1 MIDERDAH
9 PVKAK
14 MLIPCPVTHCT
25 VTMPNG
31 FTQHSRMQLHLY
43 GPDGHMLRR
52 PYDDGPYYRC
62 EREGC
67 EFRKH
72 PRGLHEMNSEWIRDA
87 DRWDGDK
94 HVRENADLERMWE
107 VLI

>member
-1 MIDERDAH
+1 MIAERDAH

-31 FTQHSRMQLHLY
+31 FTRHSRMQLHLF
-43 GPDGHMLRR
+43 DAKGHQLVR
-52 PYDDGPYYRC
+52 PYNDGPYYQC

-67 EFRKH
+67 WFHDH
-72 PRGLHEMNSEWIRDA
+72 PRGLHEFNSEWIRDGH
-87 DRWDGDK
+87 RWDGDK
-94 HVRENADLERMWE
+94 HVRDDADLARMQE
-107 VLI
+107 VLA